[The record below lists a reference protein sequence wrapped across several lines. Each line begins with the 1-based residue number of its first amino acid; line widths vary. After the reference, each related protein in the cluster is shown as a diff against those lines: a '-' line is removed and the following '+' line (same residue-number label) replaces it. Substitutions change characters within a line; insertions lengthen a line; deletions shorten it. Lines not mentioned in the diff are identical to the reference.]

1 MNIHLICA
9 GSRMPRWVQD
19 GYADYERRLPP
30 ECGLNLV
37 EIPLGRRGKGMD
49 KVRAVREE
57 GERMLRA
64 IPRDSRVLAL
74 DVGGRAWSTE
84 QLAEQLAG
92 WLGEGR
98 DLCLLVGGPDG
109 LAEQCLQRAQQRWSL
124 SLLTLP
130 HSLVRVVV
138 AEQIYRAWSILRR
151 HPYHRA

>member
-1 MNIHLICA
+1 MNIHMICV
-9 GSRMPRWVQD
+9 GTRMPRWVQE
-19 GYADYERRLPP
+19 GYGDYVRRLPA
-30 ECGLNLV
+30 ECALNLV
-37 EIPLGRRGKGMD
+37 EIPLGRRGKGVD
-49 KVRAVREE
+49 KARAVREE
-57 GERMLRA
+57 GDRVLRA
-64 IPRDSRVLAL
+64 IPRHSRVLAL

>member
-1 MNIHLICA
+1 MNIHLICV
-9 GSRMPRWVQD
+9 GTRMPRWVQE
-19 GYADYERRLPP
+19 GYGDYERRLPA
-30 ECGLNLV
+30 ECALHLV
-37 EIPLGRRGKGMD
+37 EIPPGRRGKGVD
-49 KVRAVREE
+49 KARAVREE
-57 GERMLRA
+57 GEKILRA
-64 IPRDSRVLAL
+64 VPRSSRVVAL

-109 LAEQCLQRAQQRWSL
+109 LADECLQRAQQRWSL

>member
-9 GSRMPRWVQD
+9 GTRMPRWVQE
-19 GYADYERRLPP
+19 GYGDYARRLPA
-30 ECGLNLV
+30 ECALNLV
-37 EIPLGRRGKGMD
+37 EIPLGRRGKGVD
-49 KVRAVREE
+49 KSRAVREE
-57 GERMLRA
+57 GQRMLRA
-64 IPRDSRVLAL
+64 IPGDSRVLAL
-74 DVGGRAWSTE
+74 DVGGRACSTQ
-84 QLAEQLAG
+84 QLAAQLAG

-130 HSLVRVVV
+130 HSLVRVVL

>member
-1 MNIHLICA
+1 MNIHLISV
-9 GSRMPRWVQD
+9 GTRMPRWVQE
-19 GYADYERRLPP
+19 GYGDYARRIPP
-30 ECGLNLV
+30 ECALNLV
-37 EIPLGRRGKGMD
+37 EIPLGRRGKGVD
-49 KVRAVREE
+49 TARAVREE
-57 GERMLRA
+57 GEKMLKA
-64 IPRDSRVLAL
+64 IPGDSGVVAL
-74 DVGGRAWSTE
+74 DVAGRAWSTE

-92 WLGEGR
+92 WLGTGR

-109 LAEQCLQRAQQRWSL
+109 LDEQCLKRAQQSWSL